1 MDVLPR
7 AVPAP
12 EPKVMVDDLPGGKVM
27 GQQAPGTPTTQDRKD
42 AIEELALG
50 VLSRSPAP
58 LGRGHLGFDEGPF
71 FVG

>member
-12 EPKVMVDDLPGGKVM
+12 EPTVMVDDLPWGKVM
-27 GQQAPGTPTTQDRKD
+27 GQQAPGTPTTQEIKD
-42 AIEELALG
+42 AIEDLALG

-58 LGRGHLGFDEGPF
+58 LGLGNIGFDECPF

>member
-12 EPKVMVDDLPGGKVM
+12 EPKVMVDDLPGRKVM
-27 GQQAPGTPTTQDRKD
+27 GQQAPGTPTTQDLKD
-42 AIEELALG
+42 AIEDLALG

-58 LGRGHLGFDEGPF
+58 RGLGDIGFDDCPF